1 MRIDLEQFLAIAV
14 GLGAAGA
21 VGIGVYSM
29 RGDADDEIVE
39 VAEEEDA
46 SAEAVIEPPS
56 SAAVP
61 LPAAPVDPVPE
72 DEALSP
78 VVPDADPLEAYG
90 APEGGGGGGWGGG
103 PDVETPEW

>member
-29 RGDADDEIVE
+29 RGDTEDEIVD
-39 VAEEEDA
+39 VAEQEA
-46 SAEAVIEPPS
+46 SAEAAIAPPS

-61 LPAAPVDPVPE
+61 LPAAPAEPVPE

-90 APEGGGGGGWGGG
+90 PEGGGDGGGWGGG
-103 PDVETPEW
+103 PDVETPDW

>member
-29 RGDADDEIVE
+29 RGDTEDAIVE
-39 VAEEEDA
+39 VADQEA
-46 SAEAVIEPPS
+46 SAEAAIEPPS

-61 LPAAPVDPVPE
+61 LPAAPAEPVPE

-90 APEGGGGGGWGGG
+90 SPEGSGGGWGGG